1 MKNTAEI
8 VIVFYASYSDV
19 NIRRAIYNLA
29 NKLYKSSKLVRVLQL
44 SSNNTDI
51 AGASNDVF
59 VFDETIDS
67 NDERQNRYHIK
78 DYAVHAEDLINHI
91 HKSFTNK
98 SGRNSIIFIQ
108 DNRTMLS
115 ELFQHVEEDALDI
128 LYFSVNID
136 VNISKKVEISKQSP
150 ITNIK
155 LQKSGDNFVIDT
167 FLFEE
172 LCKGMISYM
181 VNNTYYNF
189 HGISIKMI
197 IKKVDTCNSV

>member
-29 NKLYKSSKLVRVLQL
+29 NKLYRSSKLVRVLQL
-44 SSNNTDI
+44 SSNITDI

-78 DYAVHAEDLINHI
+78 DYVVHTEDLINYI
-91 HKSFTNK
+91 HESFTNK
-98 SGRNSIIFIQ
+98 SVRNSIIFIQ

-172 LCKGMISYM
+172 LCKGMIRCI
-181 VNNTYYNF
+181 VNILFLTMNAGKRSSRDKY
-189 HGISIKMI
+189 
-197 IKKVDTCNSV
+197 

>member
-29 NKLYKSSKLVRVLQL
+29 NKLYRSSKLVRVLQL
-44 SSNNTDI
+44 SSNITDI

-78 DYAVHAEDLINHI
+78 DYAVHAEDFINHI

-115 ELFQHVEEDALDI
+115 ELFQHVKEDAFDI

-136 VNISKKVEISKQSP
+136 VNISKKAEISKQSH

-155 LQKSGDNFVIDT
+155 LRKNGDNFVIDP

-172 LCKGMISYM
+172 LCKGMISYI
-181 VNNTYYNF
+181 VNNTC
-189 HGISIKMI
+189 SQQ
-197 IKKVDTCNSV
+197 